1 MFNRLV
7 FLLVKRSMP
16 VRRRSPYNIYLVFF
30 SMAGVAFLLA
40 LAPIF
45 FLLGQGILGKTAL
58 ALALAMLANLGL
70 WRMGMSGFWGQSIF
84 EALMIAALL
93 FCAWWTGGVTSPVLV
108 FMSIVP
114 LLPVYTTRSR
124 TWVFFWLFIA
134 FISVAGLLLLQL
146 NGIAPTS
153 PLHKPEDLMV
163 SAAMYCILCLTQWA
177 FISTVDQTNRAT
189 VRQIRGANQRLQRLS
204 SDLKEANAHK
214 DRFLATVSH
223 EMRTPLNAVIGYL
236 GLAGNGPAL
245 EAETREYIHN
255 AQNSASHL
263 VTVINDLLDYS
274 QIQNG
279 TIAINPQAFCLHTM
293 LQNAHAMLRHRAQEQ
308 GLEYALY
315 MAPDVPLWVSADQHR
330 LRQILI
336 NLLANALKFTRQG
349 AVTTRVHFSP
359 LAGRPDQGELHI
371 NVHDTGPGIALD
383 AQARIFEP
391 FVQLERD
398 RFDAPSND
406 ALRGNGLGLSISH
419 SLAKSHGGSLQLRSL
434 PGHGAT
440 FTLRIPLHV
449 LPEPPALAPV
459 HEQTDTRSY
468 ALLIV
473 DDHEVNR
480 LVAAATLRR
489 AMPNVQIDHAA
500 NGLEGL
506 QCLAAKTYDLVLL
519 DLLMPEMDG
528 IEMMRRVR
536 QFSAPPMRDV
546 PVIALTANVAE
557 DALKACKE
565 VGVNEVMAKPFDRH
579 TLINRV
585 LLYCV
590 QGRIRGA
597 GQVH

>member
-1 MFNRLV
+1 MLNRQV
-7 FLLVKRSMP
+7 FLSVKRRLP

-30 SMAGVAFLLA
+30 SLAGVVFLLA
-40 LAPIF
+40 LTPIF
-45 FLLGQGILGKTAL
+45 FLLGQPLLSKTAL
-58 ALALAMLANLGL
+58 ALAAAMALNLGL
-70 WRMGMSGFWGQSIF
+70 WRLGMSGFWGQTIF
-84 EALMIAALL
+84 EALMIAALV
-93 FCAWWTGGVTSPVLV
+93 FCAWWTGGVASPILV

-114 LLPVYTTRSR
+114 LLPVYTTRNR
-124 TWVFFWLFIA
+124 TWVLFWLFIA
-134 FISVAGLLLLQL
+134 FVSVAGLLLLQL
-146 NGIAPTS
+146 NGIAPTL
-153 PLHKPEDLMV
+153 PQQKPEDLMV
-163 SAAMYCILCLTQWA
+163 SAAMYCILCLTQWT
-177 FISTVDQTNRAT
+177 FISTVDQTNKAT
-189 VRQIRGANQRLQRLS
+189 VRQIQGANQRLQRLS
-204 SDLKEANAHK
+204 NDLREANAHK

-236 GLAGNGPAL
+236 SLASSGPAVDP
-245 EAETREYIHN
+245 EAREYIHN

-293 LQNAHAMLRHRAQEQ
+293 LHDAHAMLRHRAHEQ
-308 GLEYALY
+308 GLDYPLY
-315 MAPDVPLWVSADQHR
+315 LTQDVPQWVSADQHR
-330 LRQILI
+330 LRQIII
-336 NLLANALKFTRQG
+336 NLLANALKFTQRG
-349 AVTTRVHFSP
+349 SVVTRVHFSP
-359 LAGRPDQGELHI
+359 SSASPDRGELLI
-371 NVHDTGPGIALD
+371 DVQDTGPGIALD

-391 FVQLERD
+391 FVQLARD
-398 RFDAPSND
+398 GVPSND

-440 FTLRIPLHV
+440 FTLRVPLRV
-449 LPEPPALAPV
+449 LPQPPVLTPV
-459 HEQTDTRSY
+459 HEQTDARIY

-506 QCLAAKTYDLVLL
+506 KCLAAKDYDLVLL

-528 IEMMRRVR
+528 IEMMRRLR
-536 QFSAPPMRDV
+536 QLSPPPKRNV
-546 PVIALTANVAE
+546 PVIALTANIAE

-585 LLYCV
+585 LFYCV

>member
-1 MFNRLV
+1 MFNRHV
-7 FLLVKRSMP
+7 FLSVKRRLP

-30 SMAGVAFLLA
+30 SLSGVAFLLA
-40 LAPIF
+40 LTPIF
-45 FLLGQGILGKTAL
+45 FLLGQPLLGKTGL
-58 ALALAMLANLGL
+58 ALAGAMALNLGL
-70 WRMGMSGFWGQSIF
+70 WRLGMSGFWGQTIF
-84 EALMIAALL
+84 ELLMIAALV
-93 FCAWWTGGVTSPVLV
+93 FCAWRTGGVASPILV

-114 LLPVYTTRSR
+114 LLPVYTTRNR
-124 TWVFFWLFIA
+124 TWVLFWLFIA
-134 FISVAGLLLLQL
+134 FVSVAGLLLLQL
-146 NGIAPTS
+146 NGIAPTL
-153 PLHKPEDLMV
+153 PQQKPEDLMV

-177 FISTVDQTNRAT
+177 FISTVDQTNKAT
-189 VRQIRGANQRLQRLS
+189 VRQIQGANQRLQRLS
-204 SDLKEANAHK
+204 TDLKEANAHK

-236 GLAGNGPAL
+236 SLAGSGPAVDP
-245 EAETREYIHN
+245 ETREFIHN

-293 LQNAHAMLRHRAQEQ
+293 LQDAHAMLRHRAHEQ
-308 GLEYALY
+308 DLDYPLY
-315 MAPDVPLWVSADQHR
+315 LAQDVPQWVSADQHR
-330 LRQILI
+330 LRQIII
-336 NLLANALKFTRQG
+336 NLLANALKFTQRG
-349 AVTTRVHFSP
+349 SVVTRVHFSP
-359 LAGRPDQGELHI
+359 SSASPDRGELLI
-371 NVHDTGPGIALD
+371 DVQDTGPGIALD

-391 FVQLERD
+391 FVQLARD
-398 RFDAPSND
+398 GAPSND

-440 FTLRIPLHV
+440 FTLRVPLRV
-449 LPEPPALAPV
+449 LPQPPVLTPV
-459 HEQTDTRSY
+459 HEQTDARIY

-506 QCLAAKTYDLVLL
+506 KCLAAKDYDLVLL

-536 QFSAPPMRDV
+536 QLSPPPKRNV
-546 PVIALTANVAE
+546 PVIALTANIAE

-585 LLYCV
+585 LFYCV

>member
-1 MFNRLV
+1 MFNRHV
-7 FLLVKRSMP
+7 FLTVKRRLP

-30 SMAGVAFLLA
+30 SLSGVVFLLA
-40 LAPIF
+40 LAPVF
-45 FLLGQGILGKTAL
+45 YLLGQPLLGKSAL
-58 ALALAMLANLGL
+58 ALAGAMTVNLGL
-70 WRMGMSGFWGQSIF
+70 WRLGMSGFWGQTIF
-84 EALMIAALL
+84 EGLMIIALV
-93 FCAWWTGGVTSPVLV
+93 FCAWWTGGVASPILV
-108 FMSIVP
+108 FMSLVP
-114 LLPVYTTRSR
+114 LLPVYTTRNR
-124 TWVFFWLFIA
+124 TWVLFWLFIA
-134 FISVAGLLLLQL
+134 FVSVAGLLLLQL
-146 NGIAPTS
+146 NGIAPTL
-153 PLHKPEDLMV
+153 PQQKPEDLMV

-177 FISTVDQTNRAT
+177 FISTVDQTNKAT
-189 VRQIRGANQRLQRLS
+189 VRQIQGANQRLQRLS
-204 SDLKEANAHK
+204 NDLKEANAHK

-236 GLAGNGPAL
+236 GLAASGPAVD
-245 EAETREYIHN
+245 AETRECIHN

-293 LQNAHAMLRHRAQEQ
+293 LQDAHAMLRHRAQEQ
-308 GLEYALY
+308 GLDYPLY
-315 MAPDVPLWVSADQHR
+315 VAQDVPQWVSADQHR
-330 LRQILI
+330 LRQIVI
-336 NLLANALKFTRQG
+336 NLLANALKFTNQG
-349 AVTTRVHFSP
+349 AVVTRVHFSP
-359 LAGRPDQGELHI
+359 SPVGPDRGELHI
-371 NVHDTGPGIALD
+371 DVQDTGPGIALD

-391 FVQLERD
+391 FVQLARNV
-398 RFDAPSND
+398 APSND

-440 FTLRIPLHV
+440 FTLRVPLRV
-449 LPEPPALAPV
+449 LPQPPVLAPV
-459 HEQTDTRSY
+459 HEQTDARSY

-506 QCLAAKTYDLVLL
+506 QCLATKHYDLVLL

-536 QFSAPPMRDV
+536 QLSPPPMRDV

-585 LLYCV
+585 LFYCV

>member
-1 MFNRLV
+1 MLNRQV
-7 FLLVKRSMP
+7 FLSVKRRLP

-30 SMAGVAFLLA
+30 SLAGVVFLLA
-40 LAPIF
+40 LTPIF
-45 FLLGQGILGKTAL
+45 FLLGQPLLSKTAL
-58 ALALAMLANLGL
+58 ALAAAMALNLGL
-70 WRMGMSGFWGQSIF
+70 WRLGMSGFWGQTIF
-84 EALMIAALL
+84 EALMIAALV
-93 FCAWWTGGVTSPVLV
+93 FCAWWTGGVASPILV

-114 LLPVYTTRSR
+114 LLPVYTTRNR
-124 TWVFFWLFIA
+124 TWVLFWLFIA
-134 FISVAGLLLLQL
+134 FVSVAGLLLLQL
-146 NGIAPTS
+146 NGIAPTL
-153 PLHKPEDLMV
+153 PQQKPEDLMV
-163 SAAMYCILCLTQWA
+163 SAAMYCILCLTQWT
-177 FISTVDQTNRAT
+177 FISTVDQTNKAT
-189 VRQIRGANQRLQRLS
+189 VRQIQGANQRLQRLS
-204 SDLKEANAHK
+204 NDLREANAHK

-236 GLAGNGPAL
+236 SLASSGPAVDP
-245 EAETREYIHN
+245 ETHEYIHN

-293 LQNAHAMLRHRAQEQ
+293 LHDAHAMLRHRAHEQ
-308 GLEYALY
+308 GLDYPLY
-315 MAPDVPLWVSADQHR
+315 LTQDVPQWVSADQHR
-330 LRQILI
+330 LRQIII
-336 NLLANALKFTRQG
+336 NLLANAVKFTQQG
-349 AVTTRVHFSP
+349 SVVTRVHFSP
-359 LAGRPDQGELHI
+359 GSPGPDRGELLI
-371 NVHDTGPGIALD
+371 DVQDTGPGIALD

-391 FVQLERD
+391 FVQLARD
-398 RFDAPSND
+398 DAPTND

-440 FTLRIPLHV
+440 FTLRVPLRV
-449 LPEPPALAPV
+449 LPQPPVLAPV
-459 HEQTDTRSY
+459 HEQTDARSY

-489 AMPNVQIDHAA
+489 AMPNVQIDHAG
-500 NGLEGL
+500 NGMEGL
-506 QCLAAKTYDLVLL
+506 KCLAAKDYDLVLL

-536 QFSAPPMRDV
+536 QLSPPPKRNV
-546 PVIALTANVAE
+546 PVIALTANIAE

-585 LLYCV
+585 LFYCV